1 MPNIDSALIS
11 EFPEDLDEK
20 YMRRAIELAERAM
33 GFTSPNPLVGA
44 VIVKDGRVIG
54 EGYHRRYGEL
64 HAERNALA
72 SCKESPE
79 GATIYVSLEPCCH
92 YGKTPP
98 CTEALIEAKVARVVI
113 GSSDPNPLVAG
124 KGVKVLQEHGI
135 KVYGHMLEK
144 ECRELNEPFF
154 HFITT
159 GKPLVVLKYAM
170 TLDGKIATRTGESK
184 WITGEIAR
192 DKVHRDRMRYAS
204 IMVGKGTVIA
214 DDPMLTCHIEGGHDP
229 IRVICDSHLTMGVDR
244 KVVQTAKDYR
254 TIIATCTEDLNA
266 AIPYEEMGCEI
277 LYLPPAAGIVP
288 DASPH
293 IDLQALVEE
302 LGKLKIDSLY
312 IEGGSTIAWS
322 ALNARIVNKVQTY
335 IAPKFFGGVAA
346 PSPIGGAGVLH
357 PADCMRLVNSRVSRL
372 GDDYL
377 IEGEVEYCSQ
387 E

>member
-124 KGVKVLQEHGI
+124 KGVKVLQEHCI

-184 WITGEIAR
+184 WI
-192 DKVHRDRMRYAS
+192 
-204 IMVGKGTVIA
+204 KG
-214 DDPMLTCHIEGGHDP
+214 
-229 IRVICDSHLTMGVDR
+229 
-244 KVVQTAKDYR
+244 
-254 TIIATCTEDLNA
+254 
-266 AIPYEEMGCEI
+266 
-277 LYLPPAAGIVP
+277 
-288 DASPH
+288 
-293 IDLQALVEE
+293 
-302 LGKLKIDSLY
+302 
-312 IEGGSTIAWS
+312 
-322 ALNARIVNKVQTY
+322 
-335 IAPKFFGGVAA
+335 
-346 PSPIGGAGVLH
+346 
-357 PADCMRLVNSRVSRL
+357 
-372 GDDYL
+372 
-377 IEGEVEYCSQ
+377 
-387 E
+387 